1 VGPLSQ
7 IQQVAHRVLTH
18 AHAGRSH
25 RRRGADR
32 YNAARQIEISAKKF
46 EFTPNVVT
54 LKKEKPVTIHF
65 TSTDRAHGLFIKA
78 LKIDLDADAG
88 KPADVTVTPHEAGSF
103 GAICDHYCGAGH
115 GNMKMTFVVE

>member
-1 VGPLSQ
+1 MNRFNKFLIALLLTLSLAAATAL
-7 IQQVAHRVLTH
+7 VAQPGTTPRVV
-18 AHAGRSH
+18 
-25 RRRGADR
+25 
-32 YNAARQIEISAKKF
+32 EINAKKF

-54 LKKEKPVTIHF
+54 LKKDEPVTIHF

-88 KPADVTVTPHEAGSF
+88 KPAEVTITPHEAGSF

-115 GNMKMTFVVE
+115 GNMKMMFVVE